1 MPTYR
6 SVAGRGF
13 MLVGIVVAAWLAL
26 SMLIGGW
33 WQVRAALARPDIA
46 EDIAAI
52 QSNII
57 RAARQAGQPAA
68 PTVADFA
75 GDWNHHGFVL
85 SVQPDGSAEAIWR
98 TYQDPAEAPAG
109 HALLTFDRVDGRTA
123 YGRVLWTTG
132 PVWPLG
138 PVELTEYDFGVG
150 ELRASTGAPP
160 AAAPGGPG
168 DGLTVCGPRLDW
180 ERARIAYPP
189 YPCGA

>member
-57 RAARQAGQPAA
+57 RAARQAGQPAQAQDA
-68 PTVADFA
+68 PPLMKVDLIVIGGAERQQLCVVLPADARTVTASRRPRVRAAGAD
-75 GDWNHHGFVL
+75 H
-85 SVQPDGSAEAIWR
+85 P
-98 TYQDPAEAPAG
+98 
-109 HALLTFDRVDGRTA
+109 LTMTIRPF
-123 YGRVLWTTG
+123 
-132 PVWPLG
+132 
-138 PVELTEYDFGVG
+138 
-150 ELRASTGAPP
+150 ASTADPLVEDAVIQDSLALTIPGL
-160 AAAPGGPG
+160 GGPTCFSFENAITAEQAAG
-168 DGLTVCGPRLDW
+168 V
-180 ERARIAYPP
+180 AQAYR
-189 YPCGA
+189 YFSQGVVLEVR